1 MSGFR
6 KSHSTT
12 IILFKLRNGIT
23 ESMTHGKITMAI
35 FANYSKAF
43 DTVNYSIILQNLIKL
58 GTDKD
63 LVKLICSYL
72 CERYQY
78 VQINEKSSS
87 KKLIEFGLPKG
98 SVLGQCCL
106 IYKCQICKT

>member
-12 IILFKLRNGIT
+12 IILLKLRNDIT
-23 ESMTHGKITMAI
+23 KSTNCGKITMAI
-35 FANYSKAF
+35 FANYSKTF

-58 GTDKD
+58 GSDKV

-78 VQINEKSSS
+78 IQINEKSSS
-87 KKLIEFGLPKG
+87 KQLIEFGLPQG
-98 SVLGQCCL
+98 SALGQFCL